1 MNNKKILLIV
11 LGIVLGISVLLI
23 IYFNKR
29 SASLLPDGSKL
40 VKSSQFYNDK
50 RSPTLEYLNKVYPT
64 ATESFKNMSSKKLAI
79 FYNSLWFYYNCEA
92 KYNSDTFHGNAPDG
106 PPIKRCWQ
114 ALPGCGST
122 LPKLPYTPQ
131 GYLYSFNSW
140 IYNWQP
146 WIKSVSDINPED
158 ITSFAP
164 GGWLWNWTSGPSPM
178 FEPQRCIHRMI
189 YNKDDPN
196 FVNKIKQPALLPGE
210 MGKWSSYWNYPNKWW
225 LGIPDNGYIEVIG
238 SDEPGMALSAAAIWL
253 NGIVGT
259 GIFYNVGKSKIARN
273 KVDGTFLLAQEMAQT
288 DAGKKALQDNYNT
301 TDPYDVVALL
311 LGSGD
316 NGVLFVQQ
324 KAPLVWDPVNNK
336 TTECNWNKGALGANN
351 IVSIPSDRNGWNN
364 STIIDTLYWSS
375 WCSEKTANSRKFA
388 YGLPNKCIDDARFGN
403 TYPADRIAAFGTFD
417 EPITWMGTYLGYDSI
432 QMLQSA
438 NGAGF
443 WQVEIIHLK
452 DLPNSVKNRDY
463 SEYIANTTNGKK
475 CSGDFG
481 NVAWRT
487 DVPFFESYMK
497 KLYENFTLRDP
508 TDVYN
513 DFKATNCLVPNPW
526 TIENHSKQPFNI
538 TCKNNLSDIYTNLSF
553 FNYDIY
559 GKYFNQC
566 TPDGI
571 GAEDQIMTNKDIPPY
586 G

>member
-1 MNNKKILLIV
+1 M
-11 LGIVLGISVLLI
+11 
-23 IYFNKR
+23 
-29 SASLLPDGSKL
+29 
-40 VKSSQFYNDK
+40 
-50 RSPTLEYLNKVYPT
+50 
-64 ATESFKNMSSKKLAI
+64 
-79 FYNSLWFYYNCEA
+79 
-92 KYNSDTFHGNAPDG
+92 
-106 PPIKRCWQ
+106 
-114 ALPGCGST
+114 
-122 LPKLPYTPQ
+122 
-131 GYLYSFNSW
+131 
-140 IYNWQP
+140 
-146 WIKSVSDINPED
+146 
-158 ITSFAP
+158 
-164 GGWLWNWTSGPSPM
+164 
-178 FEPQRCIHRMI
+178 
-189 YNKDDPN
+189 
-196 FVNKIKQPALLPGE
+196 
-210 MGKWSSYWNYPNKWW
+210 
-225 LGIPDNGYIEVIG
+225 
-238 SDEPGMALSAAAIWL
+238 
-253 NGIVGT
+253 
-259 GIFYNVGKSKIARN
+259 
-273 KVDGTFLLAQEMAQT
+273 
-288 DAGKKALQDNYNT
+288 
-301 TDPYDVVALL
+301 L